1 MRKVFLIV
9 TACLMACLTQ
19 NLKAY
24 EYVFDMSKGLDP
36 GNYTT
41 GVQGQQDKISM
52 KFNSPNPEGGSVI
65 LTLTLPYGKTIND
78 CKIVDGK
85 LIFPSHSTF
94 KVQCTKENL
103 RQVRLGALPQYNGT
117 DFLNDDIQ
125 FDNEVNIVGGLDDPA
140 TGGSALNTFV
150 AGQQGNNAI
159 SIEPGKKTF
168 SISEVRKDNVKSRQF
183 AMGTVRVFTEPIT
196 LEALTHADHN
206 VKHQYHTID
215 HGLVGVGVRQLYAQN
230 GSNPQ
235 TFLIVRS
242 VLPISNEYKHQMAE
256 GKTLLRDANGNVPSW
271 ANPETPQYAWI
282 GLKINDPDKY
292 VGRQFSGVRGIYVYD
307 DGFDYNLLRYNPVM
321 EVIGTPTIKKDAEG
335 NEIKVGTQLN
345 TYSCANLSEQDQ
357 SEFFFMEPRLLEI
370 CNVVDIMRSDDQKIN
385 VPDRTAILPDG
396 MSENIYVDNNITG
409 HAGITDRSYNM
420 WSKCDMETFGV
431 SQEYEALAQ
440 AWRMRNKVYHVD
452 GGLIVAS
459 AFQDNAY
466 PLDIPNLT
474 YEDFGSAGIGMHI
487 QGEAKL
493 DQYAEDMWV
502 GNGDYWS
509 RYNFAQNKNAY
520 RNDLKITVYNPALKF
535 EGIGNLEI
543 QRCDHEGNY
552 LKTVGTIEQNQ
563 WVPGTFTVHYAD
575 AAKEAVN
582 DEGLKQI
589 LTPVYADNKQY
600 DLQWGTEKIMG
611 LSDMFYSDEMT
622 SREAN
627 TALYPGFQYRVV
639 PAEGNN
645 NTNFKCVVSFAPVFK
660 TNDNVVTR
668 ATYSQADVDG
678 DINNTLK
685 ENNEAEI
692 TFAPNMAK
700 DMTEYRVL
708 KGVAGATTGSAFEKI
723 AHGAIKVDQNGL
735 MNPVFTD
742 QIVDGTVYVP
752 ELYTEY
758 NGNTYG
764 CYKQSV
770 SDAYVELRVKSIV
783 AADYTN
789 DENGTRYIHA
799 AIDLSSI
806 IYNYDKD
813 SRYLVRVWRQVGN
826 GEKVLLNGHK
836 EAWQTNY
843 ADLALMG
850 MDENKYGK
858 TPSKIF
864 TLYDTFEAM
873 TSKPSAAPSLMA
885 NGETVNIEDV
895 KYTVTLYV
903 KDDTSGKYYVK
914 TDEIT
919 PATSIPTGISTVN
932 AAAQV
937 ESVRYYNTIGVE
949 SSEPFKGVNIVV
961 TRYSDGNTITSKMI
975 R

>member
-1 MRKVFLIV
+1 
-9 TACLMACLTQ
+9 
-19 NLKAY
+19 
-24 EYVFDMSKGLDP
+24 MSQAL
-36 GNYTT
+36 
-41 GVQGQQDKISM
+41 
-52 KFNSPNPEGGSVI
+52 NPENIDKTNKRIAMKQKTSS
-65 LTLTLPYGKTIND
+65 GKTIYFYITYSEDQATSAALLDKCYIDDKGRLALVMGKTDIEFRIVCTDKMNQVQFGKMDCLLNGAPND
-78 CKIVDGK
+78 GD
-85 LIFPSHSTF
+85 
-94 KVQCTKENL
+94 
-103 RQVRLGALPQYNGT
+103 Y
-117 DFLNDDIQ
+117 Q
-125 FDNEVNIVGGLDDPA
+125 FGNEVNGISDFAGI
-140 TGGSALNTFV
+140 GSTDNYFI
-150 AGQQGNNAI
+150 AGQSSSGFAASNGVFTTSIHYNNDQRTWFI
-159 SIEPGKKTF
+159 GPQVI
-168 SISEVRKDNVKSRQF
+168 VR
-183 AMGTVRVFTEPIT
+183 TEPIT

-215 HGLVGVGVRQLYAQN
+215 HDLVGVGVRQLYAQN
-230 GSNPQ
+230 GKNPQ
-235 TFLIVRS
+235 TFLIARS

-282 GLKINDPDKY
+282 GLKIDNPEEY
-292 VGRQFSGVRGIYVYD
+292 VGHQFSGVRGIYVYD
-307 DGFDYNLLRYNPVM
+307 DGFAYNLLRYNPVM

-335 NEIKVGTQLN
+335 NKIEVGTQLN
-345 TYSCANLSEQDQ
+345 TYSCANLSEQDE
-357 SEFFFMEPRLLEI
+357 SDFFFMEPRLLEI

-431 SQEYEALAQ
+431 SQEHEALAQ

-660 TNDNVVTR
+660 TNENVVTR
-668 ATYSQADVDG
+668 AKYSQAEVDG

-692 TFAPNMAK
+692 TFSPNMVK

-708 KGVAGATTGSAFEKI
+708 KGVADATTGSAFEKI
-723 AHGAIKVDQNGL
+723 AHGAINVDQNGL

-758 NGNTYG
+758 NDNTYG

-770 SDAYVELRVKSIV
+770 SDASVALSVKSIV

-799 AIDLSSI
+799 AIDLSSVI
-806 IYNYDKD
+806 NNTDKD
-813 SRYLVRVWRQVGN
+813 SRYLLRVWRQVGN
-826 GEKVLLNGHK
+826 GEKVLLNDQE
-836 EAWQTNY
+836 EAWETNY
-843 ADLALMG
+843 RALRYLG
-850 MDENKYGK
+850 MDEDKFSK
-858 TPSKIF
+858 TNPSKPF
-864 TLYDTFEAM
+864 TLYDTFEAS
-873 TSKPSAAPSLMA
+873 TTTNAAHGLKA
-885 NGETVNIEDV
+885 EETVNIEDV
-895 KYTVTLYV
+895 TYYATLYV
-903 KDDTSGKYYVK
+903 KDDASGKYYVK
-914 TDEIT
+914 QSEKLKPETT
-919 PATSIPTGISTVN
+919 IPTAISTVN
-932 AAAQV
+932 ANAQV
-937 ESVRYYNTIGVE
+937 ESVRYYNVSGIE
-949 SSEPFKGVNIVV
+949 SSKPFAGMNIVV
-961 TRYSDGNTITSKMI
+961 TRYTDGSSRITKLVKQ
-975 R
+975 

>member
-1 MRKVFLIV
+1 
-9 TACLMACLTQ
+9 
-19 NLKAY
+19 
-24 EYVFDMSKGLDP
+24 
-36 GNYTT
+36 
-41 GVQGQQDKISM
+41 
-52 KFNSPNPEGGSVI
+52 
-65 LTLTLPYGKTIND
+65 
-78 CKIVDGK
+78 
-85 LIFPSHSTF
+85 
-94 KVQCTKENL
+94 
-103 RQVRLGALPQYNGT
+103 
-117 DFLNDDIQ
+117 
-125 FDNEVNIVGGLDDPA
+125 
-140 TGGSALNTFV
+140 
-150 AGQQGNNAI
+150 
-159 SIEPGKKTF
+159 
-168 SISEVRKDNVKSRQF
+168 
-183 AMGTVRVFTEPIT
+183 MGTVRVFTEPIT

-215 HGLVGVGVRQLYAQN
+215 HDLVGVGVRKLYAN
-230 GSNPQ
+230 DGTTQ
-235 TFLIVRS
+235 TFLIARS

-282 GLKINDPDKY
+282 GLKIDNPEEY
-292 VGRQFSGVRGIYVYD
+292 VGHQFSGVRGIYVYD
-307 DGFDYNLLRYNPVM
+307 DGFAYNLLRYNPVM

-335 NEIKVGTQLN
+335 NKIEVGTQLN

-431 SQEYEALAQ
+431 SQEHEALAQ

-459 AFQDNAY
+459 AYQDNAY

-493 DQYAEDMWV
+493 DKYAEDMWV

-509 RYNFAQNKNAY
+509 RYNFAKNKNAY

-535 EGIGNLEI
+535 DGIGNLEI

-600 DLQWGTEKIMG
+600 DLEWGTEKIMG

-622 SREAN
+622 SRETN
-627 TALYPGFQYRVV
+627 SALYPGFQYRVV

-668 ATYSQADVDG
+668 AKYSQADVDG
-678 DINNTLK
+678 DINNTLE

-708 KGVAGATTGSAFEKI
+708 KGVADATTGSAFEKI
-723 AHGAIKVDQNGL
+723 AHGAINVDQNGL

-770 SDAYVELRVKSIV
+770 SDASVKMYLKNIV
-783 AADYTN
+783 AAEYTN
-789 DENGTRYIHA
+789 DNNGTRYIHA
-799 AIDLSSI
+799 AIDLSSVI
-806 IYNYDKD
+806 NNVDKD

-826 GEKVLLNGHK
+826 GEKVLLNGQE
-836 EAWQTNY
+836 EAWETNY
-843 ADLALMG
+843 GELQYTGLNEDTFA
-850 MDENKYGK
+850 K
-858 TPSKIF
+858 TKKVPF
-864 TLYDTFEAM
+864 TLYDTFEAV
-873 TSKPSAAPSLMA
+873 TSKPSAAPGLKAYGDM
-885 NGETVNIEDV
+885 VNIEEV
-895 KYTVTLYV
+895 KYYATLYV
-903 KDDTSGKYYVK
+903 KDDASGKYYVK
-914 TDEIT
+914 TDEIEIT
-919 PATSIPTGISTVN
+919 PATSISTGISIVKTG
-932 AAAQV
+932 AQV

>member
-1 MRKVFLIV
+1 MRKLFLIMAV
-9 TACLMACLTQ
+9 CLMACLTQ

-24 EYVFDMSKGLDP
+24 EYVFDMSQAL
-36 GNYTT
+36 
-41 GVQGQQDKISM
+41 
-52 KFNSPNPEGGSVI
+52 NPENIDKTNKRIAMKQTTSS
-65 LTLTLPYGKTIND
+65 GKTINFWITYSEDQATSAALLDQCYIDDKGRLALVMGKTDIAIRITCTDKINQVQFGKMD
-78 CKIVDGK
+78 CLLNGAPNDGD
-85 LIFPSHSTF
+85 
-94 KVQCTKENL
+94 
-103 RQVRLGALPQYNGT
+103 Y
-117 DFLNDDIQ
+117 Q
-125 FDNEVNIVGGLDDPA
+125 FGNEVNGISDFAGI
-140 TGGSALNTFV
+140 GSTDNYFI
-150 AGQQGNNAI
+150 AGQSSSGFAAANGVFTT
-159 SIEPGKKTF
+159 SIHYNYDQRTWFIGPQV
-168 SISEVRKDNVKSRQF
+168 IVR
-183 AMGTVRVFTEPIT
+183 TEPIT

-215 HGLVGVGVRQLYAQN
+215 HDLVGVGVRKLYAN
-230 GSNPQ
+230 DGTTQ
-235 TFLIVRS
+235 TFLIARS

-282 GLKINDPDKY
+282 GLKIDNPEEY
-292 VGRQFSGVRGIYVYD
+292 VGHQFSGVRGIYVYD
-307 DGFDYNLLRYNPVM
+307 DGFAYNLLRYNPVM

-335 NEIKVGTQLN
+335 NKIEVGTQLN

-431 SQEYEALAQ
+431 SQEHEALAQ

-459 AFQDNAY
+459 AYQDNAY

-493 DQYAEDMWV
+493 DKYAEDMWV

-509 RYNFAQNKNAY
+509 RYNFAKNKNAY

-535 EGIGNLEI
+535 KGIGNLEI

-575 AAKEAVN
+575 AAKEAEN

-589 LTPVYADNKQY
+589 KTAVYADNKQY
-600 DLQWGTEKIMG
+600 DLEWGTEKIMG

-622 SREAN
+622 SRETN
-627 TALYPGFQYRVV
+627 SALYPGFQYRVV

-668 ATYSQADVDG
+668 AKYSQAEVDG
-678 DINNTLK
+678 DKNNTLE

-708 KGVAGATTGSAFEKI
+708 KGVADATTGSAFEKI
-723 AHGAIKVDQNGL
+723 AHGAINVDQNGL

-758 NGNTYG
+758 NDNTYG

-770 SDAYVELRVKSIV
+770 SDAYVELSVKSIV

-789 DENGTRYIHA
+789 DENGTRYIQA
-799 AIDLSSI
+799 AIDLRSV
-806 IYNYDKD
+806 IYNVDKD

-826 GEKVLLNGHK
+826 GEKVLLNGQE
-836 EAWQTNY
+836 EAWDTNY
-843 ADLALMG
+843 GELQYTGLNEDTFA
-850 MDENKYGK
+850 K
-858 TPSKIF
+858 TNLKVPF
-864 TLYDTFEAM
+864 TLYDTFEAV
-873 TSKPSAAPSLMA
+873 TSKPSAAPGLKAYGDM
-885 NGETVNIEDV
+885 VNIEEV
-895 KYTVTLYV
+895 KYYATLYV
-903 KDDTSGKYYVK
+903 KDDASGKYYVK
-914 TDEIT
+914 TDEIEIT
-919 PATSIPTGISTVN
+919 PATSISTGISTVKTG
-932 AAAQV
+932 AQV

>member
-1 MRKVFLIV
+1 
-9 TACLMACLTQ
+9 MACLTQ

-24 EYVFDMSKGLDP
+24 EYTFDMSKGLDP

-52 KFNSPNPEGGSVI
+52 KFNSPNPNGGSVI

-78 CKIVDGK
+78 CKIVEGK

-117 DFLNDDIQ
+117 EFLNDDIQ

-168 SISEVRKDNVKSRQF
+168 SISQVRKDNVTSRQF

-215 HGLVGVGVRQLYAQN
+215 HDLVGVGVRKLYAN
-230 GSNPQ
+230 DGTTQ
-235 TFLIVRS
+235 TFLIARS

-282 GLKINDPDKY
+282 GLKIDNPEEY
-292 VGRQFSGVRGIYVYD
+292 VGHQFSGVRGIYVYD
-307 DGFDYNLLRYNPVM
+307 DGFAYNLLRYNPVM

-335 NEIKVGTQLN
+335 NKIEVGTQLN

-431 SQEYEALAQ
+431 SQEHEALAQ

-459 AFQDNAY
+459 AYQDNAY

-493 DQYAEDMWV
+493 DKYAEDMWV

-509 RYNFAQNKNAY
+509 RYNFAKNKNAY

-563 WVPGTFTVHYAD
+563 WVPRTFTVHYAD

-589 LTPVYADNKQY
+589 KTPVYADNKQY

-622 SREAN
+622 SRETN
-627 TALYPGFQYRVV
+627 SALYPGFQYRVV

-660 TNDNVVTR
+660 TNYNVVTR
-668 ATYSQADVDG
+668 AKYSQADVDG
-678 DINNTLK
+678 DINNTLE

-708 KGVAGATTGSAFEKI
+708 KGVADATTGSAFEKI
-723 AHGAIKVDQNGL
+723 AHGAINVDQNGL

-770 SDAYVELRVKSIV
+770 SDASVKMYLKNIV
-783 AADYTN
+783 AAEYTN
-789 DENGTRYIHA
+789 DNNGTRYIHA
-799 AIDLSSI
+799 AIDLSSVI
-806 IYNYDKD
+806 NNVDKD

-826 GEKVLLNGHK
+826 GEKVLLNGQE
-836 EAWQTNY
+836 EAWETNY
-843 ADLALMG
+843 GELQYTGLNEDTFA
-850 MDENKYGK
+850 K
-858 TPSKIF
+858 TKKVPF
-864 TLYDTFEAM
+864 TLYDTFEAV
-873 TSKPSAAPSLMA
+873 TSKPSAAPGLKAYGDM
-885 NGETVNIEDV
+885 VNIEEV
-895 KYTVTLYV
+895 KYYATLYV
-903 KDDTSGKYYVK
+903 KDDASGKYYVK
-914 TDEIT
+914 TDEIEIT
-919 PATSIPTGISTVN
+919 PATSISTGISTVKTG
-932 AAAQV
+932 AQV

>member
-1 MRKVFLIV
+1 MRHT
-9 TACLMACLTQ
+9 TAR
-19 NLKAY
+19 AY
-24 EYVFDMSKGLDP
+24 EYVFDMSQAL
-36 GNYTT
+36 
-41 GVQGQQDKISM
+41 
-52 KFNSPNPEGGSVI
+52 NPENIDKTNKRIAMKQKTSS
-65 LTLTLPYGKTIND
+65 GKTIYFYITYSEDQATSEALLNQCYIDDKGRLALVMGKTDIAIKITCTDKINQVQFGKMDCLLNGAPND
-78 CKIVDGK
+78 GD
-85 LIFPSHSTF
+85 
-94 KVQCTKENL
+94 
-103 RQVRLGALPQYNGT
+103 Y
-117 DFLNDDIQ
+117 Q
-125 FDNEVNIVGGLDDPA
+125 FGNEVNGISDFAGI
-140 TGGSALNTFV
+140 GSTDNYFI
-150 AGQQGNNAI
+150 AGQSSSGFTMTGPTAGTSFTTSIHYNNDQRTWFI
-159 SIEPGKKTF
+159 GPQVI
-168 SISEVRKDNVKSRQF
+168 VR
-183 AMGTVRVFTEPIT
+183 TEPIT

-215 HGLVGVGVRQLYAQN
+215 HDLVGVGVRKLYAN
-230 GSNPQ
+230 DGTTQ
-235 TFLIVRS
+235 TFLIARS

-282 GLKINDPDKY
+282 GLKIDNPEEY
-292 VGRQFSGVRGIYVYD
+292 VGHQFSGVRGIYVYD
-307 DGFDYNLLRYNPVM
+307 DGFAYNLLRYNPVM

-335 NEIKVGTQLN
+335 NKIEVGTQLN

-431 SQEYEALAQ
+431 SQEHEALAQ

-459 AFQDNAY
+459 AYQDNAY

-493 DQYAEDMWV
+493 DQYTEDMWV

-520 RNDLKITVYNPALKF
+520 RNDLKITVYNPTLKF
-535 EGIGNLEI
+535 KGIGNLEI
-543 QRCDHEGNY
+543 QRCDHKGNF

-589 LTPVYADNKQY
+589 LTPVYEDGKSY
-600 DLQWGTEKIMG
+600 DLEYSTEKIMG

-660 TNDNVVTR
+660 TNENVVSR
-668 ATYSQADVDG
+668 ATYTKEQVDADVDNQLEQR
-678 DINNTLK
+678 DI
-685 ENNEAEI
+685 ASI
-692 TFAPNMAK
+692 TFTPNMERG
-700 DMTEYRVL
+700 MTEYRVY
-708 KGVAGATTGSAFEKI
+708 KAKQGATEGGKKWEVALANI
-723 AHGAIKVDQNGL
+723 QVDDDGFL
-735 MNPVFTD
+735 NPTFTD
-742 QIVDGTVYVP
+742 DIKEDVLNEYVP
-752 ELYTEY
+752 EVYTAY
-758 NGNTYG
+758 NNNTYG
-764 CYKQSV
+764 CYKQVV
-770 SDAYVELRVKSIV
+770 SDASISIV
-783 AADYTN
+783 INDLEAASVAEDGKMPCLATL
-789 DENGTRYIHA
+789 GIKSA
-799 AIDLSSI
+799 ALS
-806 IYNYDKD
+806 DKD
-813 SRYLVRVWRQVGN
+813 SRYLIRVWREVN
-826 GEKVLLNGHK
+826 GVKTLLNVLEEVQGK
-836 EAWQTNY
+836 NEQGTMVTWTNY
-843 ADLALMG
+843 ADLKDLAKA
-850 MDENKYGK
+850 DQNVFV
-858 TPSKIF
+858 TITDVF
-864 TLYDTFEAM
+864 RV
-873 TSKPSAAPSLMA
+873 APVSTVGLMA
-885 NGETVNIEDV
+885 EGQTVNIPEV
-895 KYTVTLYV
+895 KYYATLYV
-903 KDDTSGKYYVK
+903 EDVTSSKYYVK
-914 TDEIT
+914 KKKVSKSG
-919 PATSIPTGISTVN
+919 SIPTAITTVN
-932 AAAQV
+932 GGTQV

>member
-1 MRKVFLIV
+1 
-9 TACLMACLTQ
+9 
-19 NLKAY
+19 
-24 EYVFDMSKGLDP
+24 
-36 GNYTT
+36 
-41 GVQGQQDKISM
+41 
-52 KFNSPNPEGGSVI
+52 
-65 LTLTLPYGKTIND
+65 
-78 CKIVDGK
+78 
-85 LIFPSHSTF
+85 
-94 KVQCTKENL
+94 
-103 RQVRLGALPQYNGT
+103 
-117 DFLNDDIQ
+117 
-125 FDNEVNIVGGLDDPA
+125 
-140 TGGSALNTFV
+140 
-150 AGQQGNNAI
+150 
-159 SIEPGKKTF
+159 
-168 SISEVRKDNVKSRQF
+168 
-183 AMGTVRVFTEPIT
+183 MGTVRVFTEPIT

-215 HGLVGVGVRQLYAQN
+215 HDLVGVGVRKLYAN
-230 GSNPQ
+230 DGTTQ
-235 TFLIVRS
+235 TFLIARS

-282 GLKINDPDKY
+282 GLKIDNPEEY
-292 VGRQFSGVRGIYVYD
+292 VGHQFSGVRGIYVYD
-307 DGFDYNLLRYNPVM
+307 DGFAYNLLRYNPVM

-335 NEIKVGTQLN
+335 NKIEVGTQLN

-431 SQEYEALAQ
+431 SQEYEASAL

-459 AFQDNAY
+459 AYQDNAY

-493 DQYAEDMWV
+493 DKYAEDMWV

-509 RYNFAQNKNAY
+509 RYNFAKNKNAY

-535 EGIGNLEI
+535 DGIGNLEI

-589 LTPVYADNKQY
+589 KTAVYADNKQY
-600 DLQWGTEKIMG
+600 DLEWGTEKIMG

-622 SREAN
+622 SRETN
-627 TALYPGFQYRVV
+627 SALYPGFQYRVV

-668 ATYSQADVDG
+668 AKYSQADVDG
-678 DINNTLK
+678 DINNTLE

-708 KGVAGATTGSAFEKI
+708 KGVADATTGSAFEKI
-723 AHGAIKVDQNGL
+723 AHGAINVDQNGL

-770 SDAYVELRVKSIV
+770 SDASVKMYLKNIV
-783 AADYTN
+783 AAEYTN
-789 DENGTRYIHA
+789 DNNGTRYIHA
-799 AIDLSSI
+799 AIDLSSVI
-806 IYNYDKD
+806 NNVDKD

-826 GEKVLLNGHK
+826 GEKVLLNGQE
-836 EAWQTNY
+836 EAWETNY
-843 ADLALMG
+843 GELQYTGLNEDTFA
-850 MDENKYGK
+850 K
-858 TPSKIF
+858 TKKVPF
-864 TLYDTFEAM
+864 TLYDTFEAV
-873 TSKPSAAPSLMA
+873 TSKPSAAPGLKAYGDM
-885 NGETVNIEDV
+885 VNIEEV
-895 KYTVTLYV
+895 KYYATLYV
-903 KDDTSGKYYVK
+903 KDDASGKYYVK
-914 TDEIT
+914 TDEIEIT
-919 PATSIPTGISTVN
+919 PATSISTGISIVKTG
-932 AAAQV
+932 AQV

>member
-1 MRKVFLIV
+1 MMRKFFLIV
-9 TACLMACLTQ
+9 AACLMACLTQ

-36 GNYTT
+36 GNYS
-41 GVQGQQDKISM
+41 QDKISM

-117 DFLNDDIQ
+117 EFLNDDIQ

-168 SISEVRKDNVKSRQF
+168 SILEVRKDDVKSRQF

-215 HGLVGVGVRQLYAQN
+215 HDLIGVGVRKLYAN
-230 GSNPQ
+230 DGTTQ
-235 TFLIVRS
+235 TFLIARS

-282 GLKINDPDKY
+282 GLKINNPEEY
-292 VGRQFSGVRGIYVYD
+292 VGHQFSGVRGIYVYD
-307 DGFDYNLLRYNPVM
+307 DGFAYNLLRYNPVM
-321 EVIGTPTIKKDAEG
+321 EVIGTPTIKKDADG
-335 NEIKVGTQLN
+335 NKIEVGTQLN

-431 SQEYEALAQ
+431 SQEHEALAQ

-459 AFQDNAY
+459 AYQDNAY

-493 DQYAEDMWV
+493 DQYTEDMWV

-520 RNDLKITVYNPALKF
+520 RNDLKITVYNPTLKF
-535 EGIGNLEI
+535 KGIGNLEI
-543 QRCDHEGNY
+543 QRCDHKGNF

-589 LTPVYADNKQY
+589 LTPVYEDGKSY
-600 DLQWGTEKIMG
+600 DLEYSTEKIMG

-668 ATYSQADVDG
+668 AKYSQAEVDG
-678 DINNTLK
+678 DKNNTLE

-708 KGVAGATTGSAFEKI
+708 KGAADATTGTGFETI
-723 AHGAIKVDQNGL
+723 AHAAINVDQNGL
-735 MNPVFTD
+735 MNPFFTD

-758 NGNTYG
+758 NDNTYG

-770 SDAYVELRVKSIV
+770 SDASVKMYLKNIV
-783 AADYTN
+783 AAEYTN
-789 DENGTRYIHA
+789 DNNGTRYIHA
-799 AIDLSSI
+799 AIDLSSVI
-806 IYNYDKD
+806 NNVDKD

-826 GEKVLLNGHK
+826 GEKVLLNGQE
-836 EAWQTNY
+836 EAWKTNY
-843 ADLALMG
+843 GELQYTGLNEATFA
-850 MDENKYGK
+850 K
-858 TPSKIF
+858 TNLKVPF
-864 TLYDTFEAM
+864 TLYDTFEAV
-873 TSKPSAAPSLMA
+873 TSKPSAAPGLKAYGDM
-885 NGETVNIEDV
+885 VNIEEV
-895 KYTVTLYV
+895 KYYATLYV
-903 KDDTSGKYYVK
+903 KDDASGKYYVK
-914 TDEIT
+914 TDEIEIT
-919 PATSIPTGISTVN
+919 PATSISTGISTVKTG
-932 AAAQV
+932 AQV